1 MPRKG
6 RSNGNSGTDWKGF
19 VSVPIPNTVTIDV
32 VREAANGQ
40 DVISVLEE
48 LCLAGYK
55 VSLSISDNGRGDAS
69 VASATGKRGP
79 NTGYTL
85 TTWGGSPERAI
96 LGLWYKI
103 AIVCG
108 WEQWEEKA
116 LPEGAEL

>member
-6 RSNGNSGTDWKGF
+6 KNGQSSNGDWRGF
-19 VSVPIPNTVTIDV
+19 VSVPLPNTVTVDV
-32 VREAANGQ
+32 VREATNGQ
-40 DVISVLEE
+40 DILSILEE
-48 LCLAGYK
+48 LALAGYK
-55 VSLSISDNGRGDAS
+55 VSLSISDNGQGDAS

-79 NTGYTL
+79 NRGYTL

-103 AIVCG
+103 AVICD